1 MAPYIQAPIYYFLTI
16 LFTLW
21 LRVLFFDAAC
31 RSYPTF
37 STWKFPQISCN
48 IDYNPFHFVAAGAFF
63 SMQLVVATLHSLPG
77 SFLRSLVI
85 SITILFTLWL
95 WVLFFDAACRGYP
108 AFSTWKFPQISCN
121 IFLQSSSLSGCGCF
135 FPMQLVVATLH
146 SPPGSFLR
154 SLVRRYIAST
164 SVKHHAFKS
173 TSYFAAAGFLIVANW
188 L

>member
-1 MAPYIQAPIYYFLTI
+1 LAPYIQAPIYYFLTI

-85 SITILFTLWL
+85 SITILFTLGL
-95 WVLFFDAACRGYP
+95 RVLFFDAACCSYST
-108 AFSTWKFPQISCN
+108 FSAWKFPQISCN
-121 IFLQSSSLSGCGCF
+121 INYNPLHFEAAGAFFRCSLS
-135 FPMQLVVATLH
+135 
-146 SPPGSFLR
+146 
-154 SLVRRYIAST
+154 
-164 SVKHHAFKS
+164 
-173 TSYFAAAGFLIVANW
+173 
-188 L
+188 